1 MRNSS
6 KAGTSGSQPAD
17 WSQLLPELLKPRKP
31 PTPPTMEQFSAALQ
45 AVADSYGQGYINEAE
60 ADLLLRHLCSAFIAN
75 ELVGLLRMLSGN
87 PFEKSRNSESHTPIG
102 LLSSLIK
109 G

>member
-6 KAGTSGSQPAD
+6 KAGATANQPAD
-17 WSQLLPELLKPRKP
+17 WSQLLPELLKSRKP

-75 ELVGLLRMLSGN
+75 ELVGLLRMLSEN
-87 PFEKSRNSESHTPIG
+87 PFEKPRKPESDTFIG
-102 LLSSLIK
+102 LLSGLIK
-109 G
+109 

>member
-6 KAGTSGSQPAD
+6 KAGTPANQPAD

-45 AVADSYGQGYINEAE
+45 AVASAYGQGHISDAE

-75 ELVGLLRMLSGN
+75 ELVGLLRTLSGN
-87 PFEKSRNSESHTPIG
+87 PFEKSRNSESNTPIG
-102 LLSSLIK
+102 LLSALNK
-109 G
+109 R